1 MRQNTIDEILFMI
14 ISVQNGLKER
24 SGSWEG
30 GGEVAHAQLGLA
42 SAPLPKLF
50 LCNILLD
57 SSGFLFNAA
66 LKWKKK
72 SFSRNLPQRVLPLTL
87 STRMIQKQ
95 TSTWRMALP
104 QWVLFIIPFIIIVN
118 YRSCWKDWLF
128 SSLWLTQNNERV
140 IFFSRFKPVNMFPTT
155 KAGFCDVFGNVWE
168 WCEDHFNGFKDYKPH
183 FLYDDFSTPCFDG
196 RHNMIMVSYVSL
208 NLTASF
214 DQLFLDI
221 ENVFF
226 C

>member
-66 LKWKKK
+66 LK
-72 SFSRNLPQRVLPLTL
+72 
-87 STRMIQKQ
+87 
-95 TSTWRMALP
+95 
-104 QWVLFIIPFIIIVN
+104 
-118 YRSCWKDWLF
+118 
-128 SSLWLTQNNERV
+128 
-140 IFFSRFKPVNMFPTT
+140 
-155 KAGFCDVFGNVWE
+155 
-168 WCEDHFNGFKDYKPH
+168 
-183 FLYDDFSTPCFDG
+183 
-196 RHNMIMVSYVSL
+196 
-208 NLTASF
+208 
-214 DQLFLDI
+214 
-221 ENVFF
+221 
-226 C
+226 